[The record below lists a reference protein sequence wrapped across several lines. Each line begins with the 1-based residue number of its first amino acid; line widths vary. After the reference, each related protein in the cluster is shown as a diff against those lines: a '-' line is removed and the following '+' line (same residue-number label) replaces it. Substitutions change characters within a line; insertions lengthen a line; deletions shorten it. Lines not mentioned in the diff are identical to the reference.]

1 MEESRL
7 GGKIAMQG
15 FIPGT
20 YKILQS
26 LVPESI
32 RVPGYFLETLDT
44 QFWIDFFRILIVLSA
59 AAAIGGFIYLSSHSH
74 GRRAAKGNSD
84 MVDKEE
90 E

>member
-1 MEESRL
+1 
-7 GGKIAMQG
+7 MQG

-84 MVDKEE
+84 MVDEE
-90 E
+90 EE